1 MGIGTTEAL
10 PINRMLERVSGIT
23 GTKAIYK
30 SLIMA
35 GREGLEEAFQEILQQ
50 GAGDVVAKW
59 IAKYDTDRSIMQ
71 EWQNAAAVGGTTGAI
86 FSILT
91 SSVGGWRGRNRLTKT
106 GIDLDKI
113 PEVDAKIRSGEAL
126 NESEAALARSAGVEV
141 DDKGFVVLPETE
153 TEIDT
158 EEVAATAYSG
168 GKEEAIIALA
178 QKEAEEGF
186 TREVE
191 EEYNKLI
198 GIRGTSEEDVLAREL
213 YDKTKFKAQ
222 SDVDAKRAED
232 ETNEFLDNLGK
243 KIEDY
248 VLGKGEKLTD
258 EELESYVIK
267 LAQRCG
273 KHISVAD
280 PLLDATLMDGSRIV
294 MKLGREVSTRG
305 SAFCIRR
312 FKDDPFSPCDIIAFR
327 TLSSLMGAYLWVAF
341 QNEVPLLFV
350 GGTASGKTTTL
361 NAMCI
366 FIPWQMKIVSI
377 ESTRE
382 VNIPQPNWVPG
393 LTRQGFGGE
402 SNEGEIG
409 EFELLKAALRERPE
423 YIIVGEIRGA
433 EAYVLFQ
440 AMATGH
446 CAYSTV
452 HADSVASLVHRL
464 ENKPIDI
471 PRVLLPALEG
481 CCIQIQTRINGRRV
495 RRTKQIVEIVG
506 IDPNS
511 MEIITNEVFR
521 WNVTNDDFIFSG
533 KSYVLEKIMV
543 KINYSQ
549 DEMRREL
556 RTRKRILEWMV
567 LNDILSLIHI

>member
-1 MGIGTTEAL
+1 MARKKRGGGKGKRKRQQRAEYDELDKYPVMPPHAFA
-10 PINRMLERVSGIT
+10 RVVRDKRTLNI
-23 GTKAIYK
+23 IYQ
-30 SLIMA
+30 II
-35 GREGLEEAFQEILQQ
+35 EPP
-50 GAGDVVAKW
+50 
-59 IAKYDTDRSIMQ
+59 
-71 EWQNAAAVGGTTGAI
+71 
-86 FSILT
+86 
-91 SSVGGWRGRNRLTKT
+91 LTK
-106 GIDLDKI
+106 K
-113 PEVDAKIRSGEAL
+113 
-126 NESEAALARSAGVEV
+126 
-141 DDKGFVVLPETE
+141 
-153 TEIDT
+153 
-158 EEVAATAYSG
+158 
-168 GKEEAIIALA
+168 
-178 QKEAEEGF
+178 
-186 TREVE
+186 E
-191 EEYNKLI
+191 EEYRQEIFDIFVKSLTASINEIDADPIAYLRTAMDKIIKSYGMKVNKKSKSKIFYYLRRDLV
-198 GIRGTSEEDVLAREL
+198 GYGRMDVMMNDPNVEDVSLDGTDIPIFAYHR
-213 YDKTKFKAQ
+213 KFE
-222 SDVDAKRAED
+222 SV
-232 ETNEFLDNLGK
+232 ETTCKWE
-243 KIEDY
+243 
-248 VLGKGEKLTD
+248 TD
-258 EELESYVIK
+258 DILESYVIK

-273 KHISVAD
+273 KHISVAE

-305 SAFCIRR
+305 SSFCIRR
-312 FKDDPFSPCDIIAFR
+312 FKDDPFSPADIVAFR
-327 TLSSLMGAYLWVAF
+327 TMSSLMTAYLWIAF
-341 QNEVPLLFV
+341 QNEVPMLFV

-382 VNIPQPNWVPG
+382 VNIPQPNWIPG

-452 HADSVASLVHRL
+452 HADSVPSLVHRL

-471 PRVLLPALEG
+471 PRVLLPALEA

-506 IDPNS
+506 IDPGS
-511 MEIITNEVFR
+511 MELITNEVFR
-521 WNVTNDDFIFSG
+521 WDPATDDFVFSG

-549 DEMRREL
+549 EDMRREL

-567 LNDILSLIHI
+567 LNDIRKSDQVSQVVTEYYVRPQEILARVDGLR

>member
-1 MGIGTTEAL
+1 M
-10 PINRMLERVSGIT
+10 R
-23 GTKAIYK
+23 
-30 SLIMA
+30 
-35 GREGLEEAFQEILQQ
+35 REQ
-50 GAGDVVAKW
+50 
-59 IAKYDTDRSIMQ
+59 IA
-71 EWQNAAAVGGTTGAI
+71 
-86 FSILT
+86 
-91 SSVGGWRGRNRLTKT
+91 SVGAEFMARKKGKGGGKRKRSQQRAQY
-106 GIDLDKI
+106 DELDKYPVLPPHAFARI
-113 PEVDAKIRSGEAL
+113 VRDRQSLQILYQIIEPPMTKKEQEQREDIMDIFIRSLTANIE
-126 NESEAALARSAGVEV
+126 
-141 DDKGFVVLPETE
+141 
-153 TEIDT
+153 EID
-158 EEVAATAYSG
+158 ADPDAYLRTALDKVIKAYG
-168 GKEEAIIALA
+168 MKI
-178 QKEAEEGF
+178 
-186 TREVE
+186 
-191 EEYNKLI
+191 NKKSKSKMFYYLRRDLI
-198 GIRGTSEEDVLAREL
+198 GYGKMDMMMHDINVEDISLDGTNVPIFAYHR
-213 YDKTKFKAQ
+213 KFE
-222 SDVDAKRAED
+222 SVETTCVWETDA
-232 ETNEFLDNLGK
+232 
-243 KIEDY
+243 
-248 VLGKGEKLTD
+248 
-258 EELESYVIK
+258 ELESYVIK

-273 KHISVAD
+273 KHISVAE

-294 MKLGREVSTRG
+294 MKLGREISTRG

-312 FKDDPFSPCDIIAFR
+312 FKDDPFSPADIVAFR
-327 TLSSLMGAYLWVAF
+327 TMSSLMVAYLWVCF
-341 QNEVPLLFV
+341 QNEVPMLFV

-402 SNEGEIG
+402 SKDGEIG
-409 EFELLKAALRERPE
+409 EFQLLKAALRERPE

-452 HADSVASLVHRL
+452 HADSVPSLVHRL

-471 PRVLLPALEG
+471 PRVLLPALEA
-481 CCIQIQTRINGRRV
+481 CVIQIQTRINGRRV
-495 RRTKQIVEIVG
+495 RRAKQVVEIVG

-521 WNVTNDDFIFSG
+521 WDVNTDDFIFSG

-543 KINYSQ
+543 KINFSQ
-549 DEMRREL
+549 EEMRREL

-567 LNDILSLIHI
+567 LNDIRKADQVSQIITEYYVRPKEILARVDGLR

>member
-1 MGIGTTEAL
+1 MARKKGGKKGGRRGRGGKQQAAYDELDKYPVMPPHAFARIVRDRRTL
-10 PINRMLERVSGIT
+10 NI
-23 GTKAIYK
+23 IYQIIEPPLNKKEQETRDELMDIFIK
-30 SLIMA
+30 SLTASI
-35 GREGLEEAFQEILQQ
+35 EEIDA
-50 GAGDVVAKW
+50 DP
-59 IAKYDTDRSIMQ
+59 
-71 EWQNAAAVGGTTGAI
+71 
-86 FSILT
+86 
-91 SSVGGWRGRNRLTKT
+91 SSYLRTAM
-106 GIDLDKI
+106 DKI
-113 PEVDAKIRSGEAL
+113 IKSYGMKVNKKSKSKIFYYLRRDMIGY
-126 NESEAALARSAGVEV
+126 GKM
-141 DDKGFVVLPETE
+141 DVLMNDPN
-153 TEIDT
+153 
-158 EEVAATAYSG
+158 V
-168 GKEEAIIALA
+168 
-178 QKEAEEGF
+178 
-186 TREVE
+186 
-191 EEYNKLI
+191 
-198 GIRGTSEEDVLAREL
+198 EDVSLDGTAVPIFAYHR
-213 YDKTKFKAQ
+213 KFE
-222 SDVDAKRAED
+222 SV
-232 ETNEFLDNLGK
+232 ETTCLWE
-243 KIEDY
+243 
-248 VLGKGEKLTD
+248 TD
-258 EELESYVIK
+258 DELESYIIK

-294 MKLGREVSTRG
+294 MKLGHEISTRG

-312 FKDDPFSPCDIIAFR
+312 FKEDPFSPCDIVAFR
-327 TLSSLMGAYLWVAF
+327 TMSSLMTAYLWIAF
-341 QNEVPLLFV
+341 QNEVPMLFV

-402 SNEGEIG
+402 SSEGEIG

-452 HADSVASLVHRL
+452 HADSVPSLVHRL

-471 PRVLLPALEG
+471 PRVLLPALEA
-481 CCIQIQTRINGRRV
+481 CSIQIQTRINGQRV

-521 WNVTNDDFIFSG
+521 WDPSTDDFVFSG

-543 KINYSQ
+543 KINFSQ

-567 LNDILSLIHI
+567 LNDIRKSDQVSQIVTEYYVRPNEILARVDGLR

>member
-1 MGIGTTEAL
+1 MA
-10 PINRMLERVSGIT
+10 RKSG
-23 GTKAIYK
+23 
-30 SLIMA
+30 
-35 GREGLEEAFQEILQQ
+35 
-50 GAGDVVAKW
+50 
-59 IAKYDTDRSIMQ
+59 
-71 EWQNAAAVGGTTGAI
+71 GGQR
-86 FSILT
+86 
-91 SSVGGWRGRNRLTKT
+91 RGRNQQRAMY
-106 GIDLDKI
+106 DELDKYPVMPPHAFARI
-113 PEVDAKIRSGEAL
+113 VRDKRTLNIIYQIIEPPLNKKEQEWRDELLDIFIRSLTANIE
-126 NESEAALARSAGVEV
+126 
-141 DDKGFVVLPETE
+141 
-153 TEIDT
+153 EID
-158 EEVAATAYSG
+158 ADPTAYLRTAMDKVIKAYGMKINKKSKSKLFYYLRRDLVG
-168 GKEEAIIALA
+168 YGKMDVLMNDAN
-178 QKEAEEGF
+178 
-186 TREVE
+186 V
-191 EEYNKLI
+191 
-198 GIRGTSEEDVLAREL
+198 EDVSLDGTNVPIFAYHR
-213 YDKTKFKAQ
+213 KFE
-222 SDVDAKRAED
+222 SV
-232 ETNEFLDNLGK
+232 ETTCVWE
-243 KIEDY
+243 
-248 VLGKGEKLTD
+248 TD

-341 QNEVPLLFV
+341 QNEVPMLFV

-446 CAYSTV
+446 CSYSTV
-452 HADSVASLVHRL
+452 HADSVPSLVHRL

-471 PRVLLPALEG
+471 PRVLLPALEAVA
-481 CCIQIQTRINGRRV
+481 IQIQTRINGRRV

-506 IDPNS
+506 VDPHS
-511 MEIITNEVFR
+511 QEVITNEVFKWDPGR
-521 WNVTNDDFIFSG
+521 DDFDFSG

-549 DEMRREL
+549 EKMRQEL
-556 RTRKRILEWMV
+556 RTRKRILDWMV
-567 LNDILSLIHI
+567 LNDIRKSDQVAQIITEYYVRPNDVLARVDGLR

>member
-1 MGIGTTEAL
+1 MA
-10 PINRMLERVSGIT
+10 RKSG
-23 GTKAIYK
+23 
-30 SLIMA
+30 
-35 GREGLEEAFQEILQQ
+35 
-50 GAGDVVAKW
+50 
-59 IAKYDTDRSIMQ
+59 
-71 EWQNAAAVGGTTGAI
+71 GGQR
-86 FSILT
+86 
-91 SSVGGWRGRNRLTKT
+91 RGRNQQRAMY
-106 GIDLDKI
+106 DELDKYPVMPPHAFARI
-113 PEVDAKIRSGEAL
+113 VRDKRTLNIIYQIIEPPLNKKEQEWRDELLDIFIRSLTANIE
-126 NESEAALARSAGVEV
+126 
-141 DDKGFVVLPETE
+141 
-153 TEIDT
+153 EID
-158 EEVAATAYSG
+158 ADPTAYLRTAMDKVIKAYGMKINKKSKSKLFYYLRRDLVG
-168 GKEEAIIALA
+168 YGKMDVLMNDAN
-178 QKEAEEGF
+178 
-186 TREVE
+186 V
-191 EEYNKLI
+191 
-198 GIRGTSEEDVLAREL
+198 EDVSLDGTNVPIFAYHR
-213 YDKTKFKAQ
+213 KFE
-222 SDVDAKRAED
+222 SV
-232 ETNEFLDNLGK
+232 ETTCVWE
-243 KIEDY
+243 
-248 VLGKGEKLTD
+248 TD

-341 QNEVPLLFV
+341 QNEVPMLFV

-452 HADSVASLVHRL
+452 HAD
-464 ENKPIDI
+464 
-471 PRVLLPALEG
+471 
-481 CCIQIQTRINGRRV
+481 
-495 RRTKQIVEIVG
+495 
-506 IDPNS
+506 
-511 MEIITNEVFR
+511 
-521 WNVTNDDFIFSG
+521 
-533 KSYVLEKIMV
+533 
-543 KINYSQ
+543 
-549 DEMRREL
+549 
-556 RTRKRILEWMV
+556 
-567 LNDILSLIHI
+567 

>member
-1 MGIGTTEAL
+1 MARKRGGGQKRQRNQQRAMYDELDKYPVMPPHAFARIVRDKRTL
-10 PINRMLERVSGIT
+10 NI
-23 GTKAIYK
+23 IYQIIEPPLNK
-30 SLIMA
+30 K
-35 GREGLEEAFQEILQQ
+35 E
-50 GAGDVVAKW
+50 
-59 IAKYDTDRSIMQ
+59 Q
-71 EWQNAAAVGGTTGAI
+71 EWRDELLDI
-86 FSILT
+86 F
-91 SSVGGWRGRNRLTKT
+91 
-106 GIDLDKI
+106 
-113 PEVDAKIRSGEAL
+113 IRSLTANIE
-126 NESEAALARSAGVEV
+126 
-141 DDKGFVVLPETE
+141 
-153 TEIDT
+153 EID
-158 EEVAATAYSG
+158 ADPTAYLRTAMDKVIKAYGMKINKKSKSKLFYYLRRDLVG
-168 GKEEAIIALA
+168 YGKM
-178 QKEAEEGF
+178 
-186 TREVE
+186 
-191 EEYNKLI
+191 
-198 GIRGTSEEDVLAREL
+198 DVLMNDANVEDISLDGTNVPIFAYHR
-213 YDKTKFKAQ
+213 KFE
-222 SDVDAKRAED
+222 SV
-232 ETNEFLDNLGK
+232 ETTCVWE
-243 KIEDY
+243 
-248 VLGKGEKLTD
+248 TD

-341 QNEVPLLFV
+341 QNEVPMLFV

-409 EFELLKAALRERPE
+409 EFELLKAALPERPE

-452 HADSVASLVHRL
+452 HADSVPSLVHRL

-471 PRVLLPALEG
+471 PRVLLPALEA
-481 CCIQIQTRINGRRV
+481 CAIQIQTRINGRRV

-511 MEIITNEVFR
+511 LEVITNEVFR
-521 WNVTNDDFIFSG
+521 WNVANDDFIFSG

-543 KINYSQ
+543 KINFSQ

-567 LNDILSLIHI
+567 LNDIRKADQVSQIITEYYVRPLEILARVDGLR

>member
-1 MGIGTTEAL
+1 MARKKGGGQRRQRNQQRAMYDELDKYPVMPPHAFARIVRDKRTL
-10 PINRMLERVSGIT
+10 NI
-23 GTKAIYK
+23 IYQIIEPPLNK
-30 SLIMA
+30 K
-35 GREGLEEAFQEILQQ
+35 E
-50 GAGDVVAKW
+50 
-59 IAKYDTDRSIMQ
+59 Q
-71 EWQNAAAVGGTTGAI
+71 EWRDELLDI
-86 FSILT
+86 F
-91 SSVGGWRGRNRLTKT
+91 
-106 GIDLDKI
+106 
-113 PEVDAKIRSGEAL
+113 IRSLTANIE
-126 NESEAALARSAGVEV
+126 
-141 DDKGFVVLPETE
+141 
-153 TEIDT
+153 EID
-158 EEVAATAYSG
+158 ADPTAYLRTAMDKVIKAYGMKINKKSKSKLFYYLRRDLVG
-168 GKEEAIIALA
+168 YGKM
-178 QKEAEEGF
+178 
-186 TREVE
+186 
-191 EEYNKLI
+191 
-198 GIRGTSEEDVLAREL
+198 DVLMNDANVEDISLDGTNVPIFAYHR
-213 YDKTKFKAQ
+213 KFE
-222 SDVDAKRAED
+222 SV
-232 ETNEFLDNLGK
+232 ETTCVWE
-243 KIEDY
+243 
-248 VLGKGEKLTD
+248 TD

-341 QNEVPLLFV
+341 QNEVPMLFV

-452 HADSVASLVHRL
+452 HADSVPSLVHRL

-471 PRVLLPALEG
+471 PRVLLPALEA
-481 CCIQIQTRINGRRV
+481 CAIQIQTRINGRRV
-495 RRTKQIVEIVG
+495 RRTKQIV
-506 IDPNS
+506 
-511 MEIITNEVFR
+511 
-521 WNVTNDDFIFSG
+521 
-533 KSYVLEKIMV
+533 
-543 KINYSQ
+543 
-549 DEMRREL
+549 
-556 RTRKRILEWMV
+556 
-567 LNDILSLIHI
+567 

>member
-1 MGIGTTEAL
+1 MA
-10 PINRMLERVSGIT
+10 RKSGGGQRRSRNQQRAMYDELDKYPVMPPHAFARIVRDKRT
-23 GTKAIYK
+23 LNIIYQIIEPPLNK
-30 SLIMA
+30 K
-35 GREGLEEAFQEILQQ
+35 E
-50 GAGDVVAKW
+50 
-59 IAKYDTDRSIMQ
+59 Q
-71 EWQNAAAVGGTTGAI
+71 EWRDELLDI
-86 FSILT
+86 F
-91 SSVGGWRGRNRLTKT
+91 
-106 GIDLDKI
+106 
-113 PEVDAKIRSGEAL
+113 IRSLTANIE
-126 NESEAALARSAGVEV
+126 
-141 DDKGFVVLPETE
+141 
-153 TEIDT
+153 EID
-158 EEVAATAYSG
+158 ADPTAYLRTAMDKVIKAYGLKINKKSKSKLFYYLRRDLVG
-168 GKEEAIIALA
+168 YGKMDVLMNDAN
-178 QKEAEEGF
+178 
-186 TREVE
+186 V
-191 EEYNKLI
+191 
-198 GIRGTSEEDVLAREL
+198 EDVSLDGTNVPIFAYHR
-213 YDKTKFKAQ
+213 KFE
-222 SDVDAKRAED
+222 SV
-232 ETNEFLDNLGK
+232 ETTCVWE
-243 KIEDY
+243 
-248 VLGKGEKLTD
+248 TD
-258 EELESYVIK
+258 HELESYVIK

-341 QNEVPLLFV
+341 QNEVPMLFV

-452 HADSVASLVHRL
+452 HADSVPSLVHRL

-471 PRVLLPALEG
+471 PRVLLPALEA
-481 CCIQIQTRINGRRV
+481 CAIQIQTRINGRRV

-511 MEIITNEVFR
+511 LEVITNEVFR
-521 WNVTNDDFIFSG
+521 WNVANDDFIFSG

-543 KINYSQ
+543 KINFSQ

-567 LNDILSLIHI
+567 LNDIRKADQVSQIITEYYVRPHEIMARVDGLR

>member
-1 MGIGTTEAL
+1 MARKKGGKRGGRRGRGGKQQVAYDELDKYPVMPPHAFARIVRDRRTL
-10 PINRMLERVSGIT
+10 NI
-23 GTKAIYK
+23 IYQIIEPPLNKKEQETRDELIDIFIK
-30 SLIMA
+30 SLTA
-35 GREGLEEAFQEILQQ
+35 
-50 GAGDVVAKW
+50 
-59 IAKYDTDRSIMQ
+59 
-71 EWQNAAAVGGTTGAI
+71 N
-86 FSILT
+86 
-91 SSVGGWRGRNRLTKT
+91 
-106 GIDLDKI
+106 IDDIDADPSAYLRTAMDKI
-113 PEVDAKIRSGEAL
+113 IKSYGMKVNKKSKSKIFYYLRRDMIGY
-126 NESEAALARSAGVEV
+126 GKM
-141 DDKGFVVLPETE
+141 DVLMNDPN
-153 TEIDT
+153 
-158 EEVAATAYSG
+158 V
-168 GKEEAIIALA
+168 
-178 QKEAEEGF
+178 
-186 TREVE
+186 
-191 EEYNKLI
+191 
-198 GIRGTSEEDVLAREL
+198 EDVSLDGTGVPIFAYHR
-213 YDKTKFKAQ
+213 KFE
-222 SDVDAKRAED
+222 SV
-232 ETNEFLDNLGK
+232 ETTCLWE
-243 KIEDY
+243 
-248 VLGKGEKLTD
+248 TD
-258 EELESYVIK
+258 DELESYVIK

-294 MKLGREVSTRG
+294 MKLGHEISTRG

-312 FKDDPFSPCDIIAFR
+312 FKEDPFSPCDIVAFR
-327 TLSSLMGAYLWVAF
+327 TMSSLMVAYLWIAF
-341 QNEVPLLFV
+341 QNEVPMLFV

-402 SNEGEIG
+402 SSEGEIG

-452 HADSVASLVHRL
+452 HADSVPSLVHRL

-471 PRVLLPALEG
+471 PRVLLPALEA
-481 CCIQIQTRINGRRV
+481 CCIQIQTRINGQRV
-495 RRTKQIVEIVG
+495 RRTKQVVEIVG

-521 WNVTNDDFIFSG
+521 WDPATDDFVFSG

-567 LNDILSLIHI
+567 LNDIRKSDQVSQIITEYYVRPNEILARVDGLR